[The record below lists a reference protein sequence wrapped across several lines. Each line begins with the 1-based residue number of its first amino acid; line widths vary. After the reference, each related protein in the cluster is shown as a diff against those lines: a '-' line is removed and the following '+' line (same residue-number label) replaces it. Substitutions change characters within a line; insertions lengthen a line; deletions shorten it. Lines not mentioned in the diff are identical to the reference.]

1 MEKDKKEIENHK
13 LKVIDDLK
21 KINKKEM
28 FQEKPKNK
36 ISIFNKLLMIFGYG
50 KKG

>member
-13 LKVIDDLK
+13 KKMIDEIKTFDK
-21 KINKKEM
+21 SEM
-28 FQEKPKNK
+28 FKPKPKKKVSIIDK
-36 ISIFNKLLMIFGYG
+36 ILKILGYG